1 MRGPLEREVRQSLWL
16 LLAIWAGLAVCVLA
30 GAAAIPAVG

>member
-16 LLAIWAGLAVCVLA
+16 LALTGAWLAACAAL
-30 GAAAIPAVG
+30 GALVIRASG